1 MRRVL
6 GFGFGFRFLGK
17 TKATQTQW
25 NGEGIE
31 REGKR
36 EACVVC
42 VCTSTTHTTAMCQCV
57 CVCVWGKKVVMADL
71 KGWNEMGF
79 WGELEGSE
87 ERSGGP
93 CACANGANQW
103 RGSFM
108 GVGSARGTKRGW
120 TLFGVDELA

>member
-1 MRRVL
+1 M
-6 GFGFGFRFLGK
+6 
-17 TKATQTQW
+17 
-25 NGEGIE
+25 
-31 REGKR
+31 
-36 EACVVC
+36 C
-42 VCTSTTHTTAMCQCV
+42 VCTSTTHTTAAMCQCV

-87 ERSGGP
+87 ERSEGGP
-93 CACANGANQW
+93 CANGANQW